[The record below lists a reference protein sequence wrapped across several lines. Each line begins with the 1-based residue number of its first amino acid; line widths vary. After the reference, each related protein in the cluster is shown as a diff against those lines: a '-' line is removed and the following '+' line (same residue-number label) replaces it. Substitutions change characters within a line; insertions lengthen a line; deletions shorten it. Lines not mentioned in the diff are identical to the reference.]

1 LLIEKFDK
9 MRKKRNKFIYE
20 PSLPLSKDEAI
31 RAIKTAVEF
40 YNKVRDFLKH
50 TNPQLELF

>member
-1 LLIEKFDK
+1 MLIEKFDK